1 MQTRKNAPVPRRR
14 PLGMALATLVS
25 CSAWAAEPTPWYVG
39 VSQSLTHDSNVYRLG
54 ENVPDPDGLGR
65 GDNYSSTG
73 LLGGFDQSIGR
84 QRVHAA
90 ANIRY
95 NKYLDHDKLNNTSY
109 GVDAG
114 WDWATIANLSGNVN
128 ASANQSLA
136 ALDGNSTRQTTDRNI
151 LKTDQVS
158 TTVRWGGAGRLSA
171 QGDYAHSRVN
181 YSSTASANSDSSADT
196 GSLGTYYSLNPDL
209 RVGGAFRLTR
219 TVSQNGILLST
230 NPNTYAPNSTN
241 GRNLDLLVDWQST
254 AQTGVNARIS
264 FTRQSNSGA
273 TAQDFSGLTGSL
285 SARYAPTA
293 KVSFVTAYTRDA
305 GTNGSFFNV
314 VAQPG
319 NAPVT
324 GLNESSQVADSLSL
338 RANYAATAKTSVNA
352 GYQYRNAKVVNTVQ
366 GGGNSATPNNYNDRQ
381 RVASLGASWAIT
393 RAWQLS
399 CNLSRENRDVGSL
412 TGYAYS
418 ANVAACST
426 QFTLR

>member
-14 PLGMALATLVS
+14 PLVMALATLVS

-95 NKYLDHDKLNNTSY
+95 NKYQDHDKLNNTSY

-136 ALDGNSTRQTTDRNI
+136 AFNGNSTRPTTDRNI
-151 LKTDQVS
+151 LKTDQIS
-158 TTVRWGGAGRLSA
+158 TSIRWGGAGRLSA
-171 QGDYAHSRVN
+171 RGDYAHSRVN
-181 YSSTASANSDSSADT
+181 YSSATSSNSDSSADT
-196 GSLGTYYSLNPDL
+196 GSLGTYYSVNPDL
-209 RVGGAFRLTR
+209 RVGGAVRFTR
-219 TVSQNGILLST
+219 TVSQNGILVSV
-230 NPNTYAPNSTN
+230 NPNTYAPNTTN
-241 GRNLDLLVDWQST
+241 GRNLDLSVDWQST

-273 TAQDFSGLTGSL
+273 AGQDFSGLTGSL

-293 KVSFVTAYTRDA
+293 KLSFSTDYTRDA

-324 GLNESSQVADSLSL
+324 GLNESSQVTDGLSF
-338 RANYAATAKTSVNA
+338 RSTYAATAKISVNA
-352 GYQYRNAKVVNTVQ
+352 GYQYRIAKIVNTVS
-366 GGGNSATPNNYNDRQ
+366 GGGTSGAPDNYNDKL

-399 CNLSRENRDVGSL
+399 CNLSHENRDVGSL
-412 TGYAYS
+412 TGYTYT
-418 ANVAACST
+418 ANVAGCST

>member
-1 MQTRKNAPVPRRR
+1 MQTRKNAPMPCRR
-14 PLGMALATLVS
+14 PLVAALATLAS
-25 CSAWAAEPTPWYVG
+25 CTAWAADPTPWYVG

-84 QRVHAA
+84 QRIHAA
-90 ANIRY
+90 ANVRY
-95 NKYLDHDKLNNTSY
+95 NKYQDHDKLDNTSY

-136 ALDGNSTRQTTDRNI
+136 AFDGNSNRQTTDRNI
-151 LKTDQVS
+151 LQTDQLS

-181 YSSTASANSDSSADT
+181 YSSSASANSDSSADT
-196 GSLGTYYSLNPDL
+196 GSLGTFYSVNPDL

-219 TVSQNGILLST
+219 TVSQNGILVST
-230 NPNTYAPNSTN
+230 NPNTFAPNSTN
-241 GRNLDLLVDWQST
+241 GRNLDLSVDWQST
-254 AQTGVNARIS
+254 AQTGVNARLS
-264 FTRQSNSGA
+264 FTRQTNSGA
-273 TAQDFSGLTGSL
+273 EGQDFSGLTGSV

-293 KVSFVTAYTRDA
+293 KVSLNAAYTRDA

-324 GLNESSQVADSLSL
+324 GLNESSQVTDSFSL
-338 RANYAATAKTSVNA
+338 RAIYAATAKVSVNA
-352 GYQYRNAKVVNTVQ
+352 GYQYRNAKIVNTVS
-366 GGGNSATPNNYNDRQ
+366 GGGSSAAPNNYDDKL

-399 CNLSRENRDVGSL
+399 CNLSHETRDVGSL
-412 TGYAYS
+412 TGYAYT

-426 QFTLR
+426 SFTLR